1 MTKRS
6 AILDSS
12 IWKSRIRDGLGRPLM
27 ASLLAVAMASCAS
40 TPEPPTEALQ
50 AAQLAIESAEQA
62 RVADYAASELGAA
75 REALA
80 EARVAVQDE
89 EMVRARRLA
98 ERSRASAEL
107 ATARASEARNREIN
121 GELQKTID
129 ALEQELQRN
138 SGDRP

>member
-1 MTKRS
+1 MNKKPT
-6 AILDSS
+6 INDSKT
-12 IWKSRIRDGLGRPLM
+12 WLPRGRAGFGRWLM
-27 ASLLAVAMASCAS
+27 ASLLVLAVAACAS
-40 TPEPPTEALQ
+40 TPEPPTDALQ

-62 RVADYAASELGAA
+62 RVADYAARDLGAA
-75 REALA
+75 REDLA
-80 EARVAVQDE
+80 QARVAVQDE

-121 GELQKTID
+121 AELQKTID

-138 SGDRP
+138 SGGRP

>member
-1 MTKRS
+1 MNKRPVIHHS
-6 AILDSS
+6 AASQPG
-12 IWKSRIRDGLGRPLM
+12 SRAGLGRLLL
-27 ASLLAVAMASCAS
+27 ASLLALAVAACAS
-40 TPEPPTEALQ
+40 TPAPPTDALQ

-62 RVADYAASELGAA
+62 RVADYAATELGAA
-75 REALA
+75 REDLA
-80 EARVAVQDE
+80 EARIAVQDE

-121 GELQKTID
+121 AELQKTID

-138 SGDRP
+138 SGGRP

>member
-6 AILDSS
+6 AILDSN
-12 IWKSRIRDGLGRPLM
+12 IWTSRIRDRFGRPLV

-40 TPEPPTEALQ
+40 TPEPPTDAMQ
-50 AAQLAIESAEQA
+50 AAQLAIEAAEQA
-62 RVADYAASELGAA
+62 RVADYAASELGSA
-75 REALA
+75 REDLA
-80 EARVAVQDE
+80 EARVAIQDE

-121 GELQKTID
+121 AELQKTID
-129 ALEQELQRN
+129 ALEQELRRN